1 MKKQITEIE
10 VSKLIPNPNNPR
22 KDIGDIS
29 ELTESIKSN
38 GIMQNLTVM
47 KTPTEEY
54 MVLIGHRRLS
64 AAKAAGFTTV
74 PCMIIDELPV
84 SEQVGIMLLENLQ
97 RNDLTIP
104 DLTSSES
111 SVPALGDTVEGI
123 AEKTGFAKSTIHHRV
138 NIAKL
143 DQKVLNEKIHQ
154 LNLKDLIALEQV
166 TDIAKR
172 NEILEKCYDSQD
184 IARKAN
190 EAAKEEKRNKVAE
203 KVYEELKK
211 QGLEPL
217 PKELETYRWSYML
230 QQIST
235 IDLVNDDVN
244 TVVKD
249 IEDGKKEGQQVYY
262 IRWPYATTVS
272 IVCMR
277 PEEEEEE
284 EEEETPE
291 QIKRRRISENRTKV
305 IDIEKRL
312 AQERE
317 DFLHGVI
324 SGKIEDKHTL
334 EKMKYFWTQIMK
346 NHVDVDIEYIYEFC
360 FGEDDERPEYEKE
373 NYVMNLSP
381 CLQMLILFHLDQ
393 SWSSLMDYHGKY
405 NEDKGNYLS
414 SLYQCLEEYGFTLEE
429 EDSQLIYGTSRLYE
443 KEEEE

>member
-1 MKKQITEIE
+1 MERQITEIE

-29 ELTESIKSN
+29 ELTESIKSQ

-47 KTPTEEY
+47 KTSTEEY

-104 DLTSSES
+104 EQAQSFQMMLD
-111 SVPALGDTVEGI
+111 LGDTVEGI

-190 EAAKEEKRNKVAE
+190 EAAKEEKRNKAAE

-211 QGLEPL
+211 QSLEPL
-217 PKELETYRWSYML
+217 PKELETYRWSYKL
-230 QQIST
+230 QQIQSLNLE
-235 IDLVNDDVN
+235 DDDVN
-244 TVVKD
+244 TVVKN
-249 IEDGKKEGQQVYY
+249 IEDGKKEGQQVYFV
-262 IRWPYATTVS
+262 RWPYATTVS

-277 PEEEEEE
+277 PEKEEEE

-291 QIKRRRISENRTKV
+291 QIERRRISENIAKV
-305 IDIEKRL
+305 KDIEKRL
-312 AQERE
+312 KQERE
-317 DFLHGVI
+317 DFLRGVI

-334 EKMKYFWTQIMK
+334 ERMKYLWTQLMK
-346 NHVDVDIEYIYEFC
+346 NRVNIDIEYIYDFC

-393 SWSSLMDYHGKY
+393 SWRSLINYQGQY
-405 NEDKGNYLS
+405 NEDLGNYLS
-414 SLYQCLEEYGFTLEE
+414 SMYQCLEEYGFTLEE
-429 EDSQLIYGTSRLYE
+429 EDSHLIYGNSKLYE
-443 KEEEE
+443 KEKE

>member
-1 MKKQITEIE
+1 MERQITEIE

-29 ELTESIKSN
+29 ELTESIKTQ

-47 KTPTEEY
+47 KTSTEEY

-104 DLTSSES
+104 EQAQSFQMMLD
-111 SVPALGDTVEGI
+111 LGDTVEGI

-143 DQKVLNEKIHQ
+143 DQDVLNEKIHQ

-166 TDIAKR
+166 SDINKR
-172 NEILEKCYDSQD
+172 NEILEKAYDSQD

-190 EAAKEEKRNKVAE
+190 EAAREEKRDKAAV

-217 PKELETYRWSYML
+217 PKELESYRWSYNL
-230 QQIST
+230 QTAQN
-235 IDLVNDDVN
+235 IDLDKDDAD

-249 IEDGKKEGQQVYY
+249 IEDGKKEGQQVYFV
-262 IRWPYATTVS
+262 RWPYSTTVS
-272 IVCMR
+272 IVYMR
-277 PEEEEEE
+277 PEKEEEE

-291 QIKRRRISENRTKV
+291 QIERRRISENIGK
-305 IDIEKRL
+305 IKDIEKRL
-312 AQERE
+312 RQERE
-317 DFLHGVI
+317 DFLRGII
-324 SGKIEDKHTL
+324 SGKIEDKHSP
-334 EKMKYFWTQIMK
+334 ENMKVFWIRMMK
-346 NHVDVDIEYIYEFC
+346 HNSNIDIDCLYDFC
-360 FGEDDERPEYEKE
+360 FGDDDERPEYEKE
-373 NYVMNLSP
+373 NFVMNLSS
-381 CLQMLILFHLDQ
+381 CLQMLILFHLDNT
-393 SWSSLMDYHGKY
+393 WGSLVGYNGQY
-405 NEDKGNYLS
+405 NETLGDYYIA
-414 SLYQCLEEYGFTLEE
+414 LYNCFEDYGFTLDE
-429 EDSQLIYGTSRLYE
+429 EDSKIIYGTSNLYTKE
-443 KEEEE
+443 KE

>member
-1 MKKQITEIE
+1 MERQITEIE

-22 KDIGDIS
+22 KEIGDIS

-47 KTPTEEY
+47 KTSAEEY

-104 DLTSSES
+104 EQAQSFQMMLD
-111 SVPALGDTVEGI
+111 LGDTVEGI

-166 TDIAKR
+166 SDIEKR
-172 NEILEKCYDSQD
+172 NEILEKAYDSQD

-190 EAAKEEKRNKVAE
+190 EAAKEEKRSKAAE

-217 PKELETYRWSYML
+217 PKELETYRWSYKL
-230 QQIST
+230 QQIRN
-235 IDLVNDDVN
+235 INLEDDDKDN
-244 TVVKD
+244 VVKG
-249 IEDGKKEGQQVYY
+249 IEDGKKEGQQVYF

-272 IVCMR
+272 IVYMR
-277 PEEEEEE
+277 PEKEE

-291 QIKRRRISENRTKV
+291 QIERRRISENIAKV
-305 IDIEKRL
+305 KDIEKRL
-312 AQERE
+312 KQERE
-317 DFLHGVI
+317 DFLRGVI

-334 EKMKYFWTQIMK
+334 ERMKYLWTQLMK
-346 NHVDVDIEYIYEFC
+346 NQVDIDIEYIYDFC
-360 FGEDDERPEYEKE
+360 FSEDDERPEYEKE

-393 SWSSLMDYHGKY
+393 SWRSLIDYHGQY
-405 NEDKGNYLS
+405 NEDVGNYLS
-414 SLYQCLEEYGFTLEE
+414 SMYQCLEEYGFTLEE
-429 EDSQLIYGTSRLYE
+429 EDSHLIYGNSNLYT
-443 KEEEE
+443 KEAE

>member
-1 MKKQITEIE
+1 MERQITKIE

-29 ELTESIKSN
+29 ELTESIKSQ

-47 KTPTEEY
+47 KTSAEEY

-104 DLTSSES
+104 EQAQSFQMMLD
-111 SVPALGDTVEGI
+111 LGDTVEGI

-143 DQKVLNEKIHQ
+143 DQDVLNEKIHQ

-166 TDIAKR
+166 SDINKR
-172 NEILEKCYDSQD
+172 NEILEKAYDSQD

-190 EAAKEEKRNKVAE
+190 EAAKEEKRNKAAE

-217 PKELETYRWSYML
+217 PKELETYRWSYKL
-230 QQIST
+230 QQIQS
-235 IDLVNDDVN
+235 INLEDDDKDN
-244 TVVKD
+244 VVKG
-249 IEDGKKEGQQVYY
+249 IEDGKKEGQQVYFVK
-262 IRWPYATTVS
+262 WPYATTVS
-272 IVCMR
+272 IVYMR
-277 PEEEEEE
+277 PEKEEEE

-291 QIKRRRISENRTKV
+291 QIERRRISENIAKV
-305 IDIEKRL
+305 KDIEKRL
-312 AQERE
+312 KQERE

-334 EKMKYFWTQIMK
+334 ERMKYLWTQLMK
-346 NHVDVDIEYIYEFC
+346 NRVDIDIEYIYDFC

-381 CLQMLILFHLDQ
+381 CLQMLILFHLNQ
-393 SWSSLMDYHGKY
+393 SWRSLINYHGEY
-405 NEDKGNYLS
+405 NEDVGNYLS
-414 SLYQCLEEYGFTLEE
+414 SMYQCLEEYGFTLEE
-429 EDSQLIYGTSRLYE
+429 EDSHLIYGNSKLYE
-443 KEEEE
+443 KEKE